1 MSSIDIVV
9 LTIYL
14 YKVLHRGIFHN
25 FYVSYILTATKEPKG
40 NYNSALDYNIRNM
53 YME

>member
-14 YKVLHRGIFHN
+14 YKMLHRGIFHN
-25 FYVSYILTATKEPKG
+25 F
-40 NYNSALDYNIRNM
+40 
-53 YME
+53 

>member
-14 YKVLHRGIFHN
+14 YKVLYRGIFHN
-25 FYVSYILTATKEPKG
+25 FYISYILTTTKELKA
-40 NYNSALDYNIRNM
+40 NYNSALDYNIRNV

>member
-14 YKVLHRGIFHN
+14 YKMLHRGIFHN
-25 FYVSYILTATKEPKG
+25 FYVYLNFYEGTKK
-40 NYNSALDYNIRNM
+40 
-53 YME
+53 

>member
-1 MSSIDIVV
+1 MSSIDTVV

-14 YKVLHRGIFHN
+14 YKVLYRGIFRN
-25 FYVSYILTATKEPKG
+25 FYISYILTTMNEPKG
-40 NYNSALDYNIRNM
+40 NYNSAPDYNIRNM